1 MIANIFQTWVVYAKI
16 DEEFIRAFLRMI
28 DKEHIIREVRLVP
41 VFDYG
46 SEGSEPYE
54 GTCPESGDGSSMSC
68 VSGSGSSMCGC
79 YMGHADEYVVE
90 CSSTK
95 IRKAVNGGYVW
106 VEKSK

>member
-1 MIANIFQTWVVYAKI
+1 MVKI
-16 DEEFIRAFLRMI
+16 LASWGDKAEEDEELVMAFLRMI